1 MSFITREEV
10 CSSCGNKFLYRK
22 FLEAGEKDK
31 VYPQILCIDCLRLK
45 RNSAEEAKE
54 RKKQEIYDKKLQEE
68 HREFLEKLKNYN
80 VLPIENICPDNDNVL
95 YVLGNGFD
103 LMHRVRSSYYNF
115 RDTLGKNNS
124 LRYMLEN
131 HLTVEDV
138 WSDLENAIAHFNVEV
153 MTDENIVDM
162 WLDIN
167 GAYDVDSGAAEYFM
181 SVEAAATPI
190 STIAS
195 ELPRRFRMWVET
207 LSLGTTDRPLRSMFR
222 NGKVLNFNYTEFVE
236 KMYGVSKENV
246 CYIHGCRV
254 KEKGRPK
261 EPLIL
266 GHYLGASDDAFNIG
280 VSKKSWLRGYKRAYV
295 EMAQNNIIDIIS
307 NCDESLTKDTQKII
321 SIHEKFFTGLNS
333 VQTVITIGHSYSQTD
348 LDYFL
353 KIKSSIDNNAKW
365 FFGCYGLRDLIN
377 LEQLLSI
384 MNISKSS
391 VSIFRTDVVKTTPN
405 VITEKTTTP
414 KITSKKLCDSK
425 NGKWSVYKFWN
436 DLIIKDSSYDLEK
449 YCLDLQTGIKRAFF
463 ICDDKYLLVVIGGAI
478 GVLLFRIDG
487 EKWGFVSE
495 LHCDHQHLL
504 VSRLRRV
511 FATESEI
518 TFVYNN
524 RIRRYSLLDG
534 SNICNKNI
542 QKAADKEYC
551 GEDITDL
558 FFM

>member
-68 HREFLEKLKNYN
+68 HGEFLEKLKNYN
-80 VLPIENICPDNDNVL
+80 VLTIEEICPDSDNVL

-131 HLTVEDV
+131 YLTVEDI
-138 WSDLENAIAHFNVEV
+138 WSDLENAIAHFDVEAMSNESV
-153 MTDENIVDM
+153 VDM

-167 GAYDVDSGAAEYFM
+167 GAYDEDSSAADYFM
-181 SVEAAATPI
+181 SVEAAASPMV
-190 STIAS
+190 TIAT

-207 LSLGTTDRPLRSMFR
+207 LSLGTVDRPLRSMFR
-222 NGKVLNFNYTEFVE
+222 NGKVLNYNYTEFVE

-295 EMAQNNIIDIIS
+295 EMAQNNIIDCIADY
-307 NCDESLTKDTQKII
+307 DESLTKDTQKITKE
-321 SIHEKFFTGLNS
+321 HDKFFTDLSG
-333 VQTVITIGHSYSQTD
+333 VRTVITIGHSFSQTD
-348 LDYFL
+348 LNYFL
-353 KIKSSIDNNAKW
+353 KISSSIDKNAKW
-365 FFGCYGLRDLIN
+365 YFGCYGLRDLTN

-405 VITEKTTTP
+405 VITEKATVP

-425 NGKWSVYKFWN
+425 NGKWTVCKFGN
-436 DLIIKDSSYDLEK
+436 DLIINDSACGVEN
-449 YCLDLQTGIKRAFF
+449 YCLNISTGIIRAFF
-463 ICDDKYLLVVIGGAI
+463 INDDKYLLVVIGGEI
-478 GVLLFRIDG
+478 GVLLFRVNG
-487 EKWGFVSE
+487 EHWGFVSE

-542 QKAADKEYC
+542 PKAADKEYC